1 MRLML
6 ALRAFFRVLF
16 DTSTAERLR
25 PLLLEGP
32 SAEKPAEKPTPAPA
46 PAPAAPPKTQRSD
59 ALTLLA
65 ALQRE
70 ARFVDFLKEPLDGF
84 SDAQVGAVARDVHR
98 ECGKVVERWF
108 GIVPITDQE
117 EGSTLELPEGYDP
130 NRYRVVGQTASGAP
144 IRGRLV
150 HHGWEATRV
159 ETPVWTGS
167 ADSAR
172 VIAPVEVEA

>member
-6 ALRAFFRVLF
+6 ALRAFFRILF
-16 DTSTAERLR
+16 DTPTAEQIK
-25 PLLLEGP
+25 PLLLEGRVV
-32 SAEKPAEKPTPAPA
+32 EKAPEKPAPA
-46 PAPAAPPKTQRSD
+46 PAPPAPVKPQRSE

-98 ECGKVVERWF
+98 DCGKVVERWF
-108 GIVPITDQE
+108 GVAPIATQE
-117 EGSTLELPEGYDP
+117 EGSNLELPAGFDP
-130 NRYRVVGQTASGAP
+130 SRYRVVGQTSGEPPA
-144 IRGRLV
+144 RGRLV

-159 ETPVWTGS
+159 ETPVWTGN
-167 ADSAR
+167 AEAAR
-172 VIAPVEVEA
+172 VISPIEVEV